1 MCEVGNQE
9 LCYWQI
15 CDESRRGL
23 KTCGLLMH
31 PRGPPWYI
39 GDPELPP
46 MRVQGPHLRIGPLT
60 PEVEG
65 EMDVQ
70 PAPMTNVLTQS
81 ENSKSPALLSRKRRH
96 PDEGEGEEEGEGGEE
111 GEVRGGSDVVHSPGP
126 VGIHGETSS
135 HLELEDIEERE
146 DGEEGM
152 RRENEESDVEDILA
166 TFCSSPASDC
176 S

>member
-96 PDEGEGEEEGEGGEE
+96 PDEGEGEEEGE
-111 GEVRGGSDVVHSPGP
+111 VRGGFDVVHSPGP

-152 RRENEESDVEDILA
+152 RREENEESDVEDILA